1 MTNKKVEKSEP
12 STRIA
17 TVEEL
22 FQSCPKCGGEF
33 LVRVQSKEGL
43 EYWCQ
48 DCSHKEFRK
57 WDSKEASKKPVE
69 EAKSEDPVE
78 DEKKN

>member
-1 MTNKKVEKSEP
+1 MAKQKEEKSE
-12 STRIA
+12 SRRTA

-22 FQSCPKCGGEF
+22 FQSCPKCDGEF

-48 DCSHKEFRK
+48 HCGHKEFRK
-57 WDSKEASKKPVE
+57 WDSKEASEKPVE
-69 EAKSEDPVE
+69 KVE
-78 DEKKN
+78 EKEESKKKL